1 MFFIILR
8 KFFHILGFLRAFNHK
23 RMLETEGFGGLMVLT
38 GYGNKK
44 QKALPNNEFS
54 VAGFVKFGNLNT
66 GVVQLNCWSNMK

>member
-1 MFFIILR
+1 
-8 KFFHILGFLRAFNHK
+8 
-23 RMLETEGFGGLMVLT
+23 MVLT